1 MPFSRCKFCGENNLL
16 SFPIVTRKKTLEY
29 FQCENCGAISLLDK
43 CFLSHEQQK
52 ERYVHH
58 HNFLEDL
65 GYAVFLATFL
75 RDCFSFL
82 PNYSPQIVLDY
93 GCGPNPALIQLMQK
107 VSARQRSGGEGGNI
121 EGSGSVDFQ
130 QVASLEQLVDLL
142 AVQLP
147 PLPEPDCIL
156 GWDPFFAPGER
167 MVPGTAS
174 LVLCLEVAE
183 HFEEPLAGFHNLAA
197 CCAEGG
203 YVAVGT
209 LPIPDSMNIPE
220 GFKGWW
226 YKDDLTHVSFYTEKA
241 MTACGAA
248 SGLEYLGK
256 ASPRIFLFRKQGDA

>member
-1 MPFSRCKFCGENNLL
+1 MLFSRCKFCGENNLF
-16 SFPIVTRKKTLEY
+16 SFPIVTKKKSLEY
-29 FQCENCGAISLLDK
+29 FMCRKCNAISLSSN
-43 CFLSHEQQK
+43 CFLSQAQQRD
-52 ERYVHH
+52 RYGCH
-58 HNFLEDL
+58 HNVLEDL
-65 GYAVFLATFL
+65 GYALFLATFL

-82 PNYSPQIVLDY
+82 PSYSPQLVLDY
-93 GCGPNPALIQLMQK
+93 GCGPNPALVQLMQK
-107 VSARQRSGGEGGNI
+107 VSARQRSGGEGGKI

-130 QVASLEQLVDLL
+130 QVVSLEQLVDLL
-142 AVQLP
+142 AVKLP
-147 PLPEPDCIL
+147 PLPESDCIL
-156 GWDPFFAPGER
+156 GWDPFFAPKKSLAGR
-167 MVPGTAS
+167 KAS

-183 HFEEPLAGFHNLAA
+183 HFEDPQEGFDGLAA

-241 MTACGAA
+241 MTACGSA